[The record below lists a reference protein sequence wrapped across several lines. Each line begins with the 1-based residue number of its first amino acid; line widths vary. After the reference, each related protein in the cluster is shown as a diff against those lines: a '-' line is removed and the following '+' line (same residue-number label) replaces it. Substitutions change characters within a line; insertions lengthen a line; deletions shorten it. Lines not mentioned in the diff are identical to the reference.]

1 MNRELLSIIFAMLM
15 VILILSAV
23 TLIVLLV

>member
-1 MNRELLSIIFAMLM
+1 MNKELLSIIFAMLM